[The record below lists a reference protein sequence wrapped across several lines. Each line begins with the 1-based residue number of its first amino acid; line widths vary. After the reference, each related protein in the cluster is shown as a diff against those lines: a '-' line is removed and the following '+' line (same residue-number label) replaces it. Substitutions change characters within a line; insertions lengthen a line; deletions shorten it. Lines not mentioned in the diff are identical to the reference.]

1 MTKLV
6 EVWGVWKSFGPILA
20 NEDISMDLERG
31 EIVSLLG
38 PNGAGKTTLV
48 RQIYGELRPDKGRI
62 SLLGSKPS
70 DSSVKERVGVIPQ
83 ECSPYDDLSVWD
95 NVYYVGKLKGVKGE
109 VLKERIRSL
118 LTGLGLWER
127 RDSLADLLS
136 GGMKRKLLIAM
147 ALVNDPELVIL
158 DEPTVGLDP
167 ESRREVWDLLN
178 QLRASGKGILLTTH
192 YLDEAERLSDRV
204 YFLNRKIVAKGTPSQ
219 IKERFS
225 DQYDVID
232 YTTGRTIRVSG
243 DKVKDVV
250 SKMSGKFE
258 VRLPSL
264 EEIYLEVLSDDQRS

>member
-1 MTKLV
+1 V

-48 RQIYGELRPDKGRI
+48 RQIYGELRPEKGRI

-70 DSSVKERVGVIPQ
+70 DSSVKERVGGIPQ

>member
-1 MTKLV
+1 LTKLV

-243 DKVKDVV
+243 DKVKDVI

>member
-1 MTKLV
+1 LTKLV